1 MAPDT
6 FTAII
11 VDDLPYAIE
20 TLSAKL
26 KYLFSSISV
35 IGKFTF
41 WENALEGL
49 NKLEPDIVFMDISM
63 PGKSGMDILRMV
75 PTLQAEIIFIT
86 AHKDYAR
93 SAFDF
98 AASGYILKPIDDL
111 ELTIA
116 VEKAMERTKHKRLA
130 KQHVDHQQLP
140 LVGVPNNK
148 GIDYININDIIYI
161 ETSNK
166 STSIITRHTELQ
178 SSYNIGKFKDIL
190 NDNIFFQVHR
200 SYLINLYCVKRY
212 ETDGVVVMSN
222 DAKIPIAKNMLENFL
237 EVFSRISKTPESGPG
252 DE

>member
-1 MAPDT
+1 MAPNT

-20 TLSAKL
+20 ILSAKL
-26 KYLFSSISV
+26 KYLFSSINV
-35 IGKFTF
+35 IGKFTS

-49 NKLEPDIVFMDISM
+49 NNLDPDIVFMDISM

-130 KQHVDHQQLP
+130 KQHVDLFLLYDRCSWWCCFCYWQSFICFFNHSGCSCSNWLWFFKFC
-140 LVGVPNNK
+140 K
-148 GIDYININDIIYI
+148 G
-161 ETSNK
+161 S
-166 STSIITRHTELQ
+166 
-178 SSYNIGKFKDIL
+178 
-190 NDNIFFQVHR
+190 
-200 SYLINLYCVKRY
+200 C
-212 ETDGVVVMSN
+212 
-222 DAKIPIAKNMLENFL
+222 
-237 EVFSRISKTPESGPG
+237 
-252 DE
+252 